1 MRWFR
6 PLALFIAL
14 FVAGSLAAP
23 GDALSGPPQLEKAK
37 GEACIKPTGEMRRYH
52 MDFLKHRRAETVREG
67 VRIPDES
74 ILNCRSC
81 HQSREKFCDECHAYV
96 GVKPDC
102 WSCHYYPSNPGPEGV
117 KP

>member
-6 PLALFIAL
+6 PVALLIAFIVVGGFFPA
-14 FVAGSLAAP
+14 
-23 GDALSGPPQLEKAK
+23 GDALSAPPQLEKAK
-37 GEACIKPTGEMRRYH
+37 GDACIKPTGEMRRYH

-67 VRIPDES
+67 VRVPDES
-74 ILNCRSC
+74 LLNCRTC
-81 HQSREKFCDECHAYV
+81 HQDRAKFCDSCHDYV

-102 WSCHYYPSNPGPEGV
+102 WTCHYYPSNAQSKGH